1 MIETFLFVRLGEGEE
16 VFRRWPTAVTLL
28 CPRGRRSTERF
39 RQNCRGFLPEADRS
53 TVALDAFFFVIVIRR
68 LVLVKPATGQKIV
81 QRNCS
86 VTAAAKLVRRR
97 KTNGRL
103 QRATAAVF
111 RYIHL
116 AN

>member
-68 LVLVKPATGQKIV
+68 LVLVKPATGQK
-81 QRNCS
+81 NCS
-86 VTAAAKLVRRR
+86 KKLFGDCRRQAGAPQKNEWPTSESDSR
-97 KTNGRL
+97 RVSL
-103 QRATAAVF
+103 
-111 RYIHL
+111 YSSC
-116 AN
+116 